1 MIDMSNNDSFD
12 DFNFDDLNSNDL
24 DDLNSND
31 IDDLFNSDFD
41 SIGSLEDQ
49 NQEQQEDEHNLGLD
63 ESHNNDESNYFLD
76 NSDTDRDT
84 YSDAD
89 SNQQSPNNV
98 RKTAIFA
105 IICGVILIIVVF
117 AVVNIITGLG
127 DKQPKNDAA
136 SSQTTVNSNSNNTNN
151 TSYNQNNSNTISTP
165 TISSNEASWIKF
177 EDTSSEI
184 SFNEEYIDSI
194 FTVTN
199 HTDYVKVAN
208 DSSIMVKTV
217 LIGALSG
224 YTGTYELEVPYNIGR
239 LVTDGMS
246 FDVEV
251 QIGITKSGQKVIGE
265 IRYN

>member
-12 DFNFDDLNSNDL
+12 DFNFDDLNSND
-24 DDLNSND
+24 
-31 IDDLFNSDFD
+31 IDDLFDSDFD

-76 NSDTDRDT
+76 NSDTDSDT
-84 YSDAD
+84 DSD
-89 SNQQSPNNV
+89 QQSPNNV

-117 AVVNIITGLG
+117 AVVNLITGLG
-127 DKQPKNDAA
+127 DKQPKNDAV

-151 TSYNQNNSNTISTP
+151 TSYSQNNSNTISTP
-165 TISSNEASWIKF
+165 TISSNEASWVKF

>member
-12 DFNFDDLNSNDL
+12 DFNFDDLNSND
-24 DDLNSND
+24 
-31 IDDLFNSDFD
+31 IDDLFDSDFD

-76 NSDTDRDT
+76 NSDTDSDT
-84 YSDAD
+84 DSD
-89 SNQQSPNNV
+89 QQSPNNV

-127 DKQPKNDAA
+127 DKQPKNDAV
-136 SSQTTVNSNSNNTNN
+136 SSQTTVNSNSNNNTNN
-151 TSYNQNNSNTISTP
+151 TSYSQNNSNTISTP
-165 TISSNEASWIKF
+165 TVSSNEASWVKF

-224 YTGTYELEVPYNIGR
+224 YTGTYELEVPYNMGR

>member
-24 DDLNSND
+24 DDLFD
-31 IDDLFNSDFD
+31 SDFD

-63 ESHNNDESNYFLD
+63 ESHNNDESNYFLN
-76 NSDTDRDT
+76 NSDTDSDT
-84 YSDAD
+84 D

-127 DKQPKNDAA
+127 DKQPKNDAV
-136 SSQTTVNSNSNNTNN
+136 SNQTTVNSNSNNTNN
-151 TSYNQNNSNTISTP
+151 TSYSQNNSNTISTP
-165 TISSNEASWIKF
+165 TMSSNEASWVKF